1 VRPDRFLAACRGEA
15 VDATPVWL
23 LRQAG
28 RYLPQYRALRER
40 HSLLEICRDP
50 ALAAEATLQPLRLF
64 DLDAAIVFADLL
76 LPLVPMGAR
85 LRFEPGEGPVI
96 GNPVRT
102 PDDARALR
110 PVDVRRDL
118 DYVLRTVERVA
129 AALDLP
135 VIGFAGAPFTLA
147 SYLIEGG
154 PSRTHART
162 KTFLLRHPDAWDDLL
177 ARLAELA
184 GAFLRAQVE
193 AGARAVQLFD
203 SWVGALSPDD
213 YERRV
218 LPHSRR
224 AIALARAAGA
234 PVLHFGTGTAGLL
247 ERMQAAGADVLGLD
261 WRVRLDEAWER
272 LGAGARVQGN
282 LDPVA
287 LLGPRDEAVRR
298 TRAILEQAGGRAGH
312 VFNLGHG
319 ILPDTPIETVAA
331 VVEAVHA
338 DRAAA
343 PAGVVAGA
351 QVRGVRGGGGG

>member
-1 VRPDRFLAACRGEA
+1 MRPDRFLAACRGEA

-28 RYLPQYRALRER
+28 RYLPPYRALRER

-85 LRFEPGEGPVI
+85 LSFEAGEGPVI
-96 GNPVRT
+96 ANPVRT
-102 PDDARALR
+102 PADARALR
-110 PVDVRRDL
+110 PVDARRDL

-129 AALDLP
+129 REAGVP

-154 PSRTHART
+154 ASRTHART
-162 KTFLLRHPDAWDDLL
+162 KTFLFRHPDAWEGLL
-177 ARLAELA
+177 GRLAEVS

-203 SWVGALSPDD
+203 SWVGALAPDD
-213 YERRV
+213 YERSV

-224 AIALARAAGA
+224 AIELAREAGA

-247 ERMQAAGADVLGLD
+247 ERMHAAGADVLGLD

-272 LGAGARVQGN
+272 LGPGARVQGN

-287 LLGPRDEAVRR
+287 LLGPREEAERK
-298 TRAILEQAGGRAGH
+298 TRGILEQAGGRPGH

-319 ILPDTPIETVAA
+319 ILPETPVENVAA
-331 VVEAVHA
+331 IVEAVHA
-338 DRAAA
+338 FRPGPVRAAVPAAA
-343 PAGVVAGA
+343 PARIPSDAA
-351 QVRGVRGGGGG
+351 

>member
-1 VRPDRFLAACRGEA
+1 MRPDRFLAACRGEA

-28 RYLPQYRALRER
+28 RYLPPYRALRER

-50 ALAAEATLQPLRLF
+50 ALATEATLQPLRLF

-85 LRFEPGEGPVI
+85 LEFEPGEGPVI
-96 GNPVRT
+96 ENPVRS
-102 PDDARALR
+102 PEDARALR
-110 PVDVRRDL
+110 SVDVHRDL
-118 DYVLRTVERVA
+118 GYVLRTVERVA
-129 AALDLP
+129 AAVEVP

-162 KTFLLRHPDAWDDLL
+162 KTFLLRHPRAWDDLL
-177 ARLAELA
+177 GRLAETS

-193 AGARAVQLFD
+193 AGAGAVQLFD
-203 SWVGALSPDD
+203 SWVGALAPDD
-213 YERRV
+213 YERHV

-224 AIALARAAGA
+224 AIELAREGGA
-234 PVLHFGTGTAGLL
+234 PVIHFGTGTAGLL
-247 ERMQAAGADVLGLD
+247 ERMHAAGADMLGLD

-272 LGAGARVQGN
+272 LGPTARVQGN

-287 LLGPRDEAVRR
+287 LLGPREEAERR
-298 TRAILEQAGGRAGH
+298 ARDVLEQAGGRRGH

-319 ILPDTPIETVAA
+319 ILPDTPVENVAA
-331 VVEAVHA
+331 IVEAVHA
-338 DRAAA
+338 FRVEPARA
-343 PAGVVAGA
+343 G
-351 QVRGVRGGGGG
+351 